1 MTKTTLMLTTVFVL
15 ILSAGS
21 VSGQELKFQDHSFPF
36 DFLFGN
42 HIDTHQESMVTNGEK
57 LIGFF
62 YIRFTGE
69 QTAEGVAVATHANC
83 AQVSE
88 QCTVGWM
95 LHGVPVRA
103 TLVDHQP
110 GQHPT
115 WFVDPADLPR
125 QRGYSHF
132 HWLGPPD
139 HAHAIAV
146 GETYD
151 GWLLKLTAVKTFF
164 FQHHG
169 GFLVTPG
176 IDAETHANIVSDLP

>member
-1 MTKTTLMLTTVFVL
+1 MKTIPMLTTVLVL
-15 ILSAGS
+15 ILSAGT
-21 VSGQELKFQDHSFPF
+21 VSGQGFKWQDHSFPF
-36 DFLFGN
+36 DFLFWN
-42 HIDTHQESMVTNGEK
+42 HIDTHQESMVTNNGT

-69 QTAEGVAVATHANC
+69 LTDEGVAVATHADC
-83 AQVSE
+83 SQVGE

-95 LHGVPVRA
+95 LHGIPVRA
-103 TLVDHQP
+103 RLVEHQT

-115 WFVDPADLPR
+115 WLVDPADLPN
-125 QRGYSHF
+125 QRGYTHF
-132 HWLGPPD
+132 HWFGPPD
-139 HAHAIAV
+139 HAHALTI
-146 GETYD
+146 GGKYD

-176 IDAETHANIVSDLP
+176 IDMVTHANVVSAFP